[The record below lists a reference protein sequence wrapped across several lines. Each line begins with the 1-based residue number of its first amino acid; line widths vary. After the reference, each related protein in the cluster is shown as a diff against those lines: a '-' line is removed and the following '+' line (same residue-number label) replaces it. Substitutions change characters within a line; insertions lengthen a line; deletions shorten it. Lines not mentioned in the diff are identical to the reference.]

1 MAVDAMGRVV
11 SGPPNGLRFDAAAL
25 RSLPG
30 PIASRVVRL
39 ALYRFMEREDAAP
52 WTREAVDAILDLAA
66 GRPGRRRDLP
76 NGSTAR
82 RDAEYVSV
90 SRTSPESRE

>member
-1 MAVDAMGRVV
+1 V
-11 SGPPNGLRFDAAAL
+11 SGQSEELRFDVAGLLAL
-25 RSLPG
+25 PE
-30 PIASRVVRL
+30 PIATRVVRL
-39 ALYRFMEREDAAP
+39 ALYRIMGSEDAAT
-52 WTREAVDAILDLAA
+52 WTREAVGSILDLAR

-82 RDAEYVSV
+82 REREYVSL